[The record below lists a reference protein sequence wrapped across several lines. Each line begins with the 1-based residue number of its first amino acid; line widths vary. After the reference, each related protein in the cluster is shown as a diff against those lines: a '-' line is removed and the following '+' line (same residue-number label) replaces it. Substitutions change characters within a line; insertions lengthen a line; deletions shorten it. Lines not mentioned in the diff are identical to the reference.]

1 MCLLTADCCLL
12 NAVCWLLTAVFCLL
26 TAVCRLLSADCWL
39 LSVDCWLLIA
49 VCCLLTAVC
58 WLLSAVCCLLSTVGN
73 AGPVLTWPGPVQSDL
88 SLSFIHKFTSSSHT
102 YALTFTKN
110 LLLSNNYCTVNS
122 HAQDKT
128 VFITM
133 TLKLECRD
141 YWSQT
146 STPAN
151 ATFALVKGVL
161 LGWQRFRMQVRNSS
175 TPYQHT
181 QSICSV
187 PYNTVQPK
195 VYTLNSAVQYSLDGE
210 SLGTVNYH
218 RHRNPHINYQ

>member
-1 MCLLTADCCLL
+1 M
-12 NAVCWLLTAVFCLL
+12 CLL
-26 TAVCRLLSADCWL
+26 TAVCRLLSADC
-39 LSVDCWLLIA
+39 
-49 VCCLLTAVC
+49 CLLTAVC
-58 WLLSAVCCLLSTVGN
+58 WLLYDVCWLLFAVCCLLTADCCLLTAVCCLLSTVGN
-73 AGPVLTWPGPVQSDL
+73 AGPVLAWPGLVQSDL
-88 SLSFIHKFTSSSHT
+88 ALSFIHKFTTSSHT

-110 LLLSNNYCTVNS
+110 LLLFSNNYCTVNS

-128 VFITM
+128 VFSTM

-146 STPAN
+146 SNTPAS
-151 ATFALVKGVL
+151 ATFALAIGVL

-195 VYTLNSAVQYSLDGE
+195 VYTLNSTLQYSTVQYSLDGE

-218 RHRNPHINYQ
+218 RHRNPHINYQY